1 MGISFVKK
9 QKSIEWNYFLLR
21 TAAIHFLSFIS
32 SQCKKGDF
40 GYSRKIVS
48 HLVNLPLSTLHLF
61 CLSILFLWLYI
72 LPLTNLFLSSYSL
85 SPSLSSFLTLSY
97 STNFLCSL
105 FFIDPYCI
113 SALPPS
119 LFFFLSLSLSL
130 SLQLTSN
137 TRLVFWLSHSHSHF
151 MLHKKHLCVLP
162 SHSHPHLPTHKQ
174 TQSHLIFLIHNSR
187 AVVVA

>member
-72 LPLTNLFLSSYSL
+72 LPLTNLFLSPYSL

-105 FFIDPYCI
+105 FFIDRYCI
-113 SALPPS
+113 SALPLSFSFSLSPS
-119 LFFFLSLSLSL
+119 LSFSLSPTNFKHSTRVLSIA
-130 SLQLTSN
+130 
-137 TRLVFWLSHSHSHF
+137 F
-151 MLHKKHLCVLP
+151 
-162 SHSHPHLPTHKQ
+162 
-174 TQSHLIFLIHNSR
+174 TQSFHVTQKASLCLALTLSPTSPHTQTDTKSFNFFNS
-187 AVVVA
+187 